1 MLWCG
6 RLPILEYGGGILI
19 SREVLKIFFARCFQK
34 QPQNVTTKTLNR
46 KKNDKEMPQEVQVE
60 FRRRLKEFG
69 LDWDDL
75 CPSNNDHCPV
85 ESEYLP
91 TKLRAFPDSSDS

>member
-19 SREVLKIFFARCFQK
+19 SREVLKKFASSHCF
-34 QPQNVTTKTLNR
+34 QNVTAETLLNR

-91 TKLRAFPDSSDS
+91 PKLRALPDSSDS